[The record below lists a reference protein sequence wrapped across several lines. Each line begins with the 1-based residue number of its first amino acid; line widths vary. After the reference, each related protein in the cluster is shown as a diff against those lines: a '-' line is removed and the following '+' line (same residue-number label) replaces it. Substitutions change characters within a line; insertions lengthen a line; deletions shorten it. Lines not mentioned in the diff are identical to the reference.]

1 MTVQLDETIAAIGI
15 KVRQLRKERNLSL
28 EELSRRAGV
37 SATAIHKIERNGM
50 VPTIATLLKLARA
63 FDRPVSWFVDEDA
76 EPVQVALIKAGARKP
91 VLTSKKG
98 LRLEGVSGPYGSFHL
113 AAAMAEIEPGADS
126 GPKAMEHP
134 GEELVLLLE
143 GTIAFEVGGEKLNLD
158 PGDAVHFRTDRPHRW
173 RNPGDRPA
181 RAVWMTMRPSE
192 AERGAERG
200 AQIEVASRDPDP

>member
-1 MTVQLDETIAAIGI
+1 MTMRLTETIAAIGVKI
-15 KVRQLRKERNLSL
+15 RQLRKQRNLSL
-28 EELSRRAGV
+28 EELSRRSGV

-63 FDRPVSWFVDEDA
+63 FDRPISYFVDEDA
-76 EPVQVALIKAGARKP
+76 EPTPVVLIKADAREP
-91 VLTSKKG
+91 VLTSKQG

-113 AAAMAEIEPGADS
+113 AAAMAEVEPGADS

-143 GTIAFEVGGEKLNLD
+143 GALVFQVGGEELALD

-181 RAVWMTMRPSE
+181 RAVWMTMRPPE
-192 AERGAERG
+192 AQRGVQAEAAG
-200 AQIEVASRDPDP
+200 RDPVP